1 MARTA
6 PITAHVEPKTKAAFE
21 KLAKDDGRTLSQY
34 VERLLIAHLDA
45 VNVSSGQAPARKPSP
60 QRGRGPA

>member
-6 PITAHVEPKTKAAFE
+6 PITAHVEPGTKAAFE

-45 VNVSSGQAPARKPSP
+45 MGVSSEQTPVAKPS
-60 QRGRGPA
+60 QRRRGAA